1 MKNSIIS
8 FIPRAAFLAASLLIV
23 CCCTKSGAEIGRED
37 QMRFEPSLPQ
47 TKASDS
53 AFEAGDS
60 FGIYAV
66 EYEGSHPAPLQIS
79 GNWANNSKSTFDGSK
94 WTVAPPIY
102 WKDDSKFDVFA
113 YYPYIAEPNSVDDLA
128 FNVLSDQRQEGFTQ
142 SDLMWAKAQG
152 VSRTDGAVKLN
163 FRHKLSRLDINLVKG
178 EDYEGELPQTAEV
191 RIMNT
196 VTSALL
202 SLETGDIEKNPTG
215 VSGTILAHQWETGR
229 YSAIVVPQKILNQV
243 PMVEI
248 VVNGVSYLLSTKF
261 IFESGVRHTM
271 NITLSSNPEKVI
283 INIGGGIEGWN

>member
-1 MKNSIIS
+1 MKNSILS
-8 FIPRAAFLAASLLIV
+8 FIPRAGVLAAALLLAFA
-23 CCCTKSGAEIGRED
+23 CTKSGAEPGIDD
-37 QMRFEPSLPQ
+37 QMRFEPALPQ

-53 AFEAGDS
+53 AFEEGDS
-60 FGIYAV
+60 FGVFAV
-66 EYEGSHPAPLQIS
+66 EYEGSIPAPLQLS
-79 GNWANNSKSTFDGSK
+79 GNWANNSSSTFDGTK
-94 WTVAPPIY
+94 WTVTPPIY
-102 WKDDSKFDVFA
+102 WKDEAKFDVFA
-113 YYPYIAEPNSVDDLA
+113 YYPYCSEPNSVDDLL
-128 FNVLSDQRQEGFTQ
+128 FNVLADQRQEGFTR
-142 SDLMWAKAQG
+142 SDLMWAKAKG
-152 VSRTDGAVKLN
+152 VSRSDGAVKLN

-178 EDYEGELPQTAEV
+178 DDYEGELPQTAEV

-202 SLETGDIEKNPTG
+202 SLETGDIEKNPAG

-229 YSAIVVPQKILNQV
+229 YSAILVPQKILNQV

-261 IFESGVRHTM
+261 VFEEGVRHTM